1 MCVCVSGS
9 KDGRVESLRRG
20 EWGSVEKE
28 RESGPK
34 QQTLADS
41 GSTVDLNQGLMGFLS
56 ARLLNATVLRP
67 LASAERG
74 HRHITAVAHL

>member
-1 MCVCVSGS
+1 M
-9 KDGRVESLRRG
+9 
-20 EWGSVEKE
+20 EKE

-34 QQTLADS
+34 QQMLEDS

-67 LASAERG
+67 LVSAERG